1 MLRVRW
7 TWAILMMTGR
17 RGAATGE
24 RKVQGEEEAW
34 EEWEGRQGA
43 ATGEWKVQGEDK
55 GWEEWEGRWLVREGE
70 GAGQGPG
77 QRAEGARVGRKG

>member
-1 MLRVRW
+1 MLRVRL

-24 RKVQGEEEAW
+24 SKVQW
-34 EEWEGRQGA
+34 
-43 ATGEWKVQGEDK
+43 EDK
-55 GWEEWEGRWLVREGE
+55 GLEEWEGRWLVREGE

-77 QRAEGARVGRKG
+77 QRAEGAGVGR